1 MSGVNNLYL
10 HPSASDNTQTFT
22 SPWDTRFV
30 DSIALDITVASFT
43 GGTAPT
49 ITFFVDRLGAD
60 GITWSQVW
68 TSGAIS
74 AAPSSI
80 AVDLGR
86 FGMTYA
92 AGTVTGQ
99 HVIFTTS
106 ARLRW
111 AWGGSANPTAVTWYA
126 SAIGRG

>member
-1 MSGVNNLYL
+1 MSGVTNLYL
-10 HPSASDNTQTFT
+10 HPLASDNTQG
-22 SPWDTRFV
+22 PPVLLDTRFI
-30 DSIALDITVASFT
+30 DSIALDLNVSAFT

-60 GITWSQVW
+60 GITWTQVW

-74 AAPSSI
+74 STGAI

-99 HVIFTTS
+99 HVIFSTS